1 VIDFPSTVKDRPE
14 KECYVKEL
22 MSGNEAI
29 ARGAFECG
37 VRFAAGYPGTPST
50 EIMEAFAK
58 YPGVYAEWSPNEK
71 VAMEVGIGAALAGS
85 RAMVVMKHVGVNVA
99 ADPLFTASYTG
110 TNGALVVITA
120 DDPSL
125 HSSQNE
131 QDNRHYARFA
141 KIPMLEPAD
150 SEEAKAFIK
159 RAFELSEKFDTPVF
173 LRSTTRVSHSKSVV
187 NLEEPM
193 AVEDRTAIRFNAEK
207 FVMVPM
213 NARKRRIVVEKR
225 MQDLQVFAETFS
237 ENRIEL
243 NSFDVG
249 IITAGISYHY
259 AKDVFPEYS
268 YLKLG
273 MVHPLPVGLIR
284 EFAARVRK
292 IYVIEELDPFLEEQ
306 IRAMGIE
313 VTGKEIFPYTGEFDP
328 GVIEQ
333 AIAGGSK
340 TVRSLPEI
348 PIPPRP
354 PNLCPGCPHRGL
366 FYVLGKLKVFVTGDI
381 GCYTL
386 SFMKPLEGLHSC
398 ICMGAGIGMAH
409 GMSKV
414 LGEKGRGKVVG
425 VIGDSTFLHS
435 GITPLLDMAYNHS
448 DAVIIICDNRTTA
461 MTGMQEHPGTG
472 FTLHGEKTMGVDIAA
487 LVKTLGVEGVRIVD
501 PYDLKAVRTVLK
513 EELARSGPS
522 VVISRRACVLFKR
535 EKSFPRKPFRIDPEK
550 CTGCRLCL
558 GLGCPPIAW
567 QILDNEPDGIANE
580 AKGKGRKGVAVID
593 RNLCTGC
600 GLCAQLCKSEAITE
614 EKE

>member
-1 VIDFPSTVKDRPE
+1 
-14 KECYVKEL
+14 VKEL

-58 YPGVYAEWSPNEK
+58 YPEVYAEWSPNEK
-71 VAMEVGIGAALAGS
+71 VAMEVGIGAALAGA

-110 TNGALVVITA
+110 TNGALVIITA

-150 SEEAKAFIK
+150 SQEVKAFIK
-159 RAFELSEKFDTPVF
+159 LAFDLSERFDTPVF

-187 NLEEPM
+187 NLEKPLD
-193 AVEDRTAIRFNAEK
+193 VEDRTAIRFNTEK
-207 FVMVPM
+207 FVMVPLY
-213 NARKRRIVVEKR
+213 ARIRRVIIEKR
-225 MQDLQVFAETFS
+225 MQDLRAFAETFP
-237 ENRIEL
+237 ENRIEI
-243 NSFDVG
+243 NSPDVG
-249 IITAGISYHY
+249 IITSGMSYHY

-273 MVHPLPVGLIR
+273 MVYPLPAGLIR

-292 IYVIEELDPFLEEQ
+292 IYIIEELDTFLEEQ
-306 IRAMGIE
+306 IRALGIE

-328 GVIEQ
+328 GVIER
-333 AIAGGSK
+333 AITGHKVAAR
-340 TVRSLPEI
+340 TLPEI
-348 PIPPRP
+348 SIPPRP

-381 GCYTL
+381 GCSTL
-386 SFMKPLEGLHSC
+386 SYMKPLEGLHSC
-398 ICMGAGIGMAH
+398 ICMGASIGMAH
-409 GMSKV
+409 GMSKA
-414 LGEKGRGKVVG
+414 LGKKGKGKIVG

-435 GITPLLDMAYNHS
+435 GITPLLDMAYNRS
-448 DAVIIICDNRTTA
+448 DAVIVISDNRTTA
-461 MTGMQEHPGTG
+461 MTGMQEHPATG
-472 FTLHGEKTMGVDIAA
+472 FTLQGEKTLSVDLAA
-487 LVKTLGVEGVRIVD
+487 LARTLGIESVRIVD
-501 PYDLKAVRTVLK
+501 PYDLKAVRTVIK

-535 EKSFPRKPFRIDPEK
+535 EYCAPQKPFRVDPEK

-567 QILDNEPDGIANE
+567 EKLENEPGGGTKE
-580 AKGKGRKGVAVID
+580 TKGMGRREGVAVID

-600 GLCAQLCKSEAITE
+600 GLCAQLCKSGAITE